1 MHELSPSD
9 GPHPVW
15 RLNPLVDL
23 HWRIWG
29 SACAVFEG
37 VSGETAESDA
47 LEAAALA
54 CFDESPHNLHQ
65 LVQALADDLRLVPGE
80 ALRVRVQAI
89 VQECLARGWLEPL
102 EFQ

>member
-1 MHELSPSD
+1 MRELSPSD
-9 GPHPVW
+9 GLQPVW

-29 SACAVFEG
+29 TSCAVFEG
-37 VSGETAESDA
+37 VSGETAEADA

-54 CFDESPHNLHQ
+54 CFEVSPHNLRQ
-65 LVQALADDLRLVPGE
+65 LVHALADDLGLVPGD
-80 ALRVRVQAI
+80 ALQVRVQAI